1 MVASETAIRAGW
13 AFSVSCKV
21 SAGPSQIVVVSFSPS
36 AASTSS
42 NTARATGKVSANAF
56 PMPTA
61 WEPCPG
67 KVNAAVINTP
77 GHLPARPPR
86 YTGQRKFPVYI
97 QYFRSRIDATSVS
110 PCGPRCQFGPKDTAL
125 TACVKRPDEFTQL
138 PASAFPC
145 QRAQN
150 PYKPRHPWV

>member
-21 SAGPSQIVVVSFSPS
+21 SAGPSQIVVASFSPS

-67 KVNAAVINTP
+67 KVNAAVIDTP
-77 GHLPARPPR
+77 EQLTARLPTARATPNFLFYFNVLYQDLTQSRSAYPTARPIR
-86 YTGQRKFPVYI
+86 AESHRSHRLGQAAHR
-97 QYFRSRIDATSVS
+97 FR
-110 PCGPRCQFGPKDTAL
+110 PPPGP
-125 TACVKRPDEFTQL
+125 
-138 PASAFPC
+138 
-145 QRAQN
+145 
-150 PYKPRHPWV
+150 